1 MTDFIEKS
9 VENYE
14 LLLNYQIKQAQKQP
28 NDTTEYVD
36 CGNPIGEKHKQAL
49 PSAVRCVG
57 CQWQFERTHERGYR

>member
-14 LLLNYQIKQAQKQP
+14 LLLNYQIKQAQKQL
-28 NDTTEYVD
+28 
-36 CGNPIGEKHKQAL
+36 GEKRKQAL